1 MEGLSGV
8 MVKPTIDEAIK
19 KIQDRFVTPEVLNET
34 VQRLQMVEE
43 RVAKIEEQDARTM
56 QEIAR
61 VAELEERILR
71 LEPQH
76 SLADIALE
84 KSPRNG
90 SAHIG
95 WYEMG
100 SPSPLYWPS
109 VRSLSGISHGLV
121 SSPKHLRRHETSE
134 NACPDPPRFHLPAPL
149 CGL

>member
-71 LEPQH
+71 LERQVAEERLRSH
-76 SLADIALE
+76 RMV
-84 KSPRNG
+84 RNG
-90 SAHIG
+90 ITIAVVLAVGEIIV
-95 WYEMG
+95 WYLTR
-100 SPSPLYWPS
+100 P
-109 VRSLSGISHGLV
+109 GII
-121 SSPKHLRRHETSE
+121 P
-134 NACPDPPRFHLPAPL
+134 
-149 CGL
+149 